1 MSANKDVVS
10 IKKYKKK
17 DHFNVGIIL
26 FGVVFL
32 YLIVTIILFLSEE
45 KTAVYEVRE
54 GSILKDNSY
63 TGIILRDET
72 VYYAEKDGYINYF
85 YESGK
90 KVPFGRNVYI
100 LTSKEILNNT
110 EEVNEEVMLNTENWN
125 SLLVKVQSFNESFRN
140 TEFQSAKALKEEFN
154 SLLNSNTTQN
164 RTTQLNSFLSSNEMP
179 YDVYMSSDDGIIAYS
194 IDGYESLE
202 LSDVSE
208 KELSKNNYTKVSL
221 VNNTK
226 VKAGEPVYRLIT
238 EEDWTL
244 VIKLSQNIEKQ
255 LKEQMGEKEKIYVK
269 LRVIKDNKQIGGYM
283 SIKYDR
289 EGAAYGYISLSDS
302 VVRYAEDRYLDVEL
316 ILENESGLKIPK
328 SAVTQKEFYV
338 LPENF
343 LANGGASSATGV
355 YKENAKENSIRFVEV
370 NVFAKDVESGLVY
383 VEKESLKDNDVIIES
398 ETQQR
403 LTISDTVTIDGVY
416 NVNKGYAVF
425 KRISI
430 LSESEDYYIIEEG
443 ISNGLYNYDRIALD
457 GDVITDYQIISQ

>member
-17 DHFNVGIIL
+17 EHFNVGIIL

-32 YLIVTIILFLSEE
+32 YLIVTIILFLCEE

-54 GSILKDNSY
+54 GSILKENSY
-63 TGIILRDET
+63 TGIILRDEK

-100 LTSKEILNNT
+100 LTAKEILNNT
-110 EEVNEEVMLNTENWN
+110 EEVNEEVMLKAENWN

-140 TEFQSAKALKEEFN
+140 TEFHSAKALKEEFN

-164 RTTQLNSFLSSNEMP
+164 RTTQLNSFLNSNEMS

-194 IDGYESLE
+194 IDGYENLE

-208 KELSKNNYTKVSL
+208 KELSKNDYTKVSL

-244 VIKLSQNIEKQ
+244 VIKLSQNIEEQ

-269 LRVIKDNKQIGGYM
+269 LRVTKDNKQIGGYM
-283 SIKYDR
+283 SIKYDQ
-289 EGAAYGYISLSDS
+289 EGAAYGHISLSDS

-343 LANGGASSATGV
+343 LTNGGASSATGV

-370 NVFAKDVESGLVY
+370 NIFAKDVENGLVY
-383 VEKESLKDNDVIIES
+383 IEKESLKDNDVIIES

-403 LTISDTVTIDGVY
+403 FTVSDTVTIDGVY

-425 KRISI
+425 KRIRI
-430 LSESEDYYIIEEG
+430 LSESEDYYIIAEG
-443 ISNGLYNYDRIALD
+443 ISNGVYNYDRIALD

>member
-17 DHFNVGIIL
+17 DHFNIGIIL
-26 FGVVFL
+26 FGVVFF

-110 EEVNEEVMLNTENWN
+110 EEVNEEVTLNTENWN
-125 SLLVKVQSFNESFRN
+125 NLLVKVQSFNESFRN
-140 TEFQSAKALKEEFN
+140 TEFQSAKALKEAFN

-164 RTTQLNSFLSSNEMP
+164 RTTQLNSFLSNNEMP
-179 YDVYMSSDDGIIAYS
+179 YDVCVSSDDGIIAYS
-194 IDGYESLE
+194 IDGYENLE
-202 LSDVSE
+202 LSNVSE
-208 KELSKNNYTKVSL
+208 KELSKNDYTKVSL

-226 VKAGEPVYRLIT
+226 VKSGEPVYRLIT

-244 VIKLSQNIEKQ
+244 VIKLSQNVEKQ
-255 LKEQMGEKEKIYVK
+255 LKEQMGEREKIYVK

-289 EGAAYGYISLSDS
+289 EGAAYGHISLSDS

-370 NVFAKDVESGLVY
+370 NVFAKDVENGLVY
-383 VEKESLKDNDVIIES
+383 IEKESLKDNDVIIES

-403 LTISDTVTIDGVY
+403 LTIADTVTMDGVY

-425 KRISI
+425 KRIRI
-430 LSESEDYYIIEEG
+430 LSESEDYYIIAEG

-457 GDVITDYQIISQ
+457 GDTITDYQIISQ